1 MAVLASAFFETNL
14 DVAAVESGRR
24 DFDAEAT
31 FASLDTAV
39 LDAMVVGRGYGMS
52 VCRVRGGYDRLLGQL
67 RGLENPLVLA
77 GQTPAAMSAVVS
89 ARWGIPPPNSHPPR
103 SENTW
108 DLIPRQ
114 AQWV

>member
-39 LDAMVVGRGYGMS
+39 LDAMVVGRGMERAC
-52 VCRVRGGYDRLLGQL
+52 V
-67 RGLENPLVLA
+67 E
-77 GQTPAAMSAVVS
+77 
-89 ARWGIPPPNSHPPR
+89 
-103 SENTW
+103 
-108 DLIPRQ
+108 
-114 AQWV
+114 